1 MRTQPDPTDKTDRS
15 VLITIENTG
24 LQMTNAA
31 FNELTTPLITTKA
44 AGHGLGV
51 PIAIAIAEASGGR
64 LTFLFE
70 RPQGGVIAQVRLL
83 RASSY
88 PLKNTAVAESSSS
101 SSHYDI
107 PPQAS

>member
-1 MRTQPDPTDKTDRS
+1 M
-15 VLITIENTG
+15 LITIENTG

-64 LTFLFE
+64 LTFFE

-83 RASSY
+83 RAGSY
-88 PLKNTAVAESSSS
+88 PLKNTAGTESSS

>member
-1 MRTQPDPTDKTDRS
+1 MRTEPDPTDKTDRS

-51 PIAIAIAEASGGR
+51 PIAIAIAEASGGSPSLNAR
-64 LTFLFE
+64 
-70 RPQGGVIAQVRLL
+70 RA
-83 RASSY
+83 ASS
-88 PLKNTAVAESSSS
+88 
-101 SSHYDI
+101 HRYDSCAPARI
-107 PPQAS
+107 P

>member
-1 MRTQPDPTDKTDRS
+1 
-15 VLITIENTG
+15 
-24 LQMTNAA
+24 MTNAA

-51 PIAIAIAEASGGR
+51 AIAIAEASGGR
-64 LTFLFE
+64 LTFFE

-83 RASSY
+83 RAGSY
-88 PLKNTAVAESSSS
+88 PSKNTAGTESSS